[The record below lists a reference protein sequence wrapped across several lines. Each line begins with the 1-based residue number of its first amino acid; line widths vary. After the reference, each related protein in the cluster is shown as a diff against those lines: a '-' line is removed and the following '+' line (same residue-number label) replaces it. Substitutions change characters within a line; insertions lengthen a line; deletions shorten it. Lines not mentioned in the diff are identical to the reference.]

1 MTFRNARNSFLPLS
15 MSSPPHTRTRS
26 GTQLSEQ
33 YIQDSFHS
41 YLKSSLTQA
50 KVERLLDADLL
61 SSAEGDLM
69 ITGPA
74 LCLYFAA
81 LRSTTNPPSVPL
93 PRHNKTSEPTE
104 LSAENCPPT
113 FAPFLRV
120 WAQTVPSIQALAPEY
135 QHDLARIICTLEPL
149 STPLNPNIHGIAAD
163 LRAVAIEISQRRSF
177 QDRYAADLQAA
188 LDSGNVP
195 SSPGGKKASFV
206 PPPSYEAS
214 PPSSLQSS
222 PNTQILSLPPP
233 SPTYSADYTT
243 NIHDIPSQQPS
254 SHLSP
259 YTPNTGSGWPS
270 RSPSPSILTPSSPA
284 IEFIRETL
292 YAALGDAL
300 ERQPFLR
307 GMLKRD
313 PPRAYFAAVAYA
325 ILDVATTSLTT
336 EGSVV
341 GVLGTQLTLDDCPPP
356 LRRFMLELA
365 AIGRQA
371 AEIQEAD
378 DVRAMKY
385 ASQGKDIPTSRM
397 ERIQQM
403 LIEGVGCSTQH
414 RGEEEGRRSV
424 EGKAVAFTN
433 RLNGLSL
440 ALTHLKAFRDR
451 QDQVFKVLA
460 GIGES

>member
-1 MTFRNARNSFLPLS
+1 MSRSQ
-15 MSSPPHTRTRS
+15 SSPTHTRTRS
-26 GTQLSEQ
+26 GTQLTEQ

-93 PRHNKTSEPTE
+93 PRHNKNADPTE
-104 LSAENCPPT
+104 LSAENCPPA
-113 FAPFLRV
+113 FASFLRV
-120 WAQTVPSIQALAPEY
+120 WAQTVPAIQSLAPEY
-135 QHDLARIICTLEPL
+135 QHDLARIICNLEPL
-149 STPLNPNIHGIAAD
+149 CSPLDPAIHGIAAD

-177 QDRYAADLQAA
+177 QDRYASDLQAA
-188 LDSGNVP
+188 LDSGA
-195 SSPGGKKASFV
+195 SPESPAAKKASFV

-222 PNTQILSLPPP
+222 PNTQSLSLPPP
-233 SPTYSADYTT
+233 SPSHNSSDV
-243 NIHDIPSQQPS
+243 PPQSP

-259 YTPNTGSGWPS
+259 YAPSSSSGWPS
-270 RSPSPSILTPSSPA
+270 RSPSPTILTPDSPA

-300 ERQPFLR
+300 ERQPTLR
-307 GMLKRD
+307 GMLKLD
-313 PPRAYFAAVAYA
+313 PPRAYFAAVAFA
-325 ILDVATTSLTT
+325 VLDVATTSMTPD
-336 EGSVV
+336 GSVV
-341 GVLGTQLTLDDCPPP
+341 GVLGTPLSLEDCPLP

-371 AEIQEAD
+371 TELQEAD
-378 DVRAMKY
+378 DATAMKY
-385 ASQGKDIPTSRM
+385 AARGQDIPTPRM
-397 ERIQQM
+397 ERVKQM
-403 LIEGVGCSTQH
+403 LLEGVGCSTQH
-414 RGEEEGRRSV
+414 RDGENGRRSV
-424 EGKAVAFTN
+424 EGRAVAFAN
-433 RLNGLSL
+433 RINGLSL
-440 ALTHLKAFRDR
+440 GLTHLKAFKDR

-460 GIGES
+460 GIGSS

>member
-1 MTFRNARNSFLPLS
+1 
-15 MSSPPHTRTRS
+15 MSSPTHTHTRTRS
-26 GTQLSEQ
+26 GTQLSEE

-81 LRSTTNPPSVPL
+81 LRSTTDPPSVPL
-93 PRHNKTSEPTE
+93 PRHNKTFEPTE
-104 LSAENCPPT
+104 LSAENCPLT

-120 WAQTVPSIQALAPEY
+120 WAHTVPSIQALAPEY
-135 QHDLARIICTLEPL
+135 QHDLARIICNLEPV
-149 STPLNPNIHGIAAD
+149 SSPLNPVIHGIAAD

-195 SSPGGKKASFV
+195 SSLAAKKASFV

-214 PPSSLQSS
+214 PPSSVQSS
-222 PNTQILSLPPP
+222 PNTQTLSFPPL
-233 SPTYSADYTT
+233 SPTYSAGPILHT
-243 NIHDIPSQQPS
+243 HDIPPQSP

-259 YTPNTGSGWPS
+259 YAPRAGSGWPS
-270 RSPSPSILTPSSPA
+270 RSPSPSILSPSSPA
-284 IEFIRETL
+284 MEFIRETL

-300 ERQPFLR
+300 ERQPLLR
-307 GMLKRD
+307 GMLKQD

-325 ILDVATTSLTT
+325 ILDVGTTSLTP
-336 EGSVV
+336 EGAIV
-341 GVLGTQLTLDDCPPP
+341 GVLGTPLTLDDCPPT

-371 AEIQEAD
+371 VEIQDAD
-378 DVRAMKY
+378 DARAVKF
-385 ASQGKDIPTSRM
+385 ASQGNDIPTSRM
-397 ERIQQM
+397 ERVRQM
-403 LIEGVGCSTQH
+403 LLEGIGCSSQR

-424 EGKAVAFTN
+424 QGKAVAFAN
-433 RLNGLSL
+433 RINGLSL

-451 QDQVFKVLA
+451 QGQVFEVLA
-460 GIGES
+460 GIGSL

>member
-1 MTFRNARNSFLPLS
+1 
-15 MSSPPHTRTRS
+15 MSSSRSPTHTRTRS
-26 GTQLSEQ
+26 GTQLSEE
-33 YIQDSFHS
+33 YIQNSFHS

-93 PRHNKTSEPTE
+93 PRHNKTSDPTE
-104 LSAENCPPT
+104 LSSENCPPPFT
-113 FAPFLRV
+113 PFLRV
-120 WAQTVPSIQALAPEY
+120 WAQTVPSIQALTPEY
-135 QHDLARIICTLEPL
+135 QHDLARIICDLEPVA
-149 STPLNPNIHGIAAD
+149 SPLNPNIHGIAAD

-188 LDSGNVP
+188 LDSGNEP
-195 SSPGGKKASFV
+195 SSPRAKKASFV
-206 PPPSYEAS
+206 PPPSYEMS
-214 PPSSLQSS
+214 PPSSVQSS
-222 PNTQILSLPPP
+222 PNTQNLPLPPP
-233 SPTYSADYTT
+233 SPTYGAGNQAD
-243 NIHDIPSQQPS
+243 IHDLASQSS

-259 YTPNTGSGWPS
+259 YTPSAGSGWPS
-270 RSPSPSILTPSSPA
+270 RSPSPSILTPDSPA

-292 YAALGDAL
+292 YAALGDVL
-300 ERQPFLR
+300 ETQSSLR
-307 GMLKRD
+307 GMLRLD
-313 PPRAYFAAVAYA
+313 PSRAYFAAVAYA
-325 ILDVATTSLTT
+325 ILDVATTSLTP
-336 EGSVV
+336 EGAIV
-341 GVLGTQLTLDDCPPP
+341 GVLGTPLTLDDCPPH

-378 DVRAMKY
+378 DARAMKY
-385 ASQGKDIPTSRM
+385 ASQGKGIPTPRM
-397 ERIQQM
+397 ERVQQM
-403 LIEGVGCSTQH
+403 LVEGIGCSTQH

-424 EGKAVAFTN
+424 EGKAVAFAN
-433 RLNGLSL
+433 RINGLSL
-440 ALTHLKAFRDR
+440 ALTHLKAFKDR

-460 GIGES
+460 GIGSS